1 VDQITKAMVRAAMVE
16 QQSVRLIPHVI
27 NLTYV
32 RNEGAA
38 FGLFPGR
45 QPVFIVTSCL
55 VLFVI
60 AAFWRRTRPAQWPVV
75 IALGL
80 VTAGAIGNLIDRVL
94 LGYVTDFF
102 EFSFVEFPV
111 FNVADSCIV
120 VGVAILMY
128 WILFGPEESGE
139 SEQAEQ
145 SEGEPAPDEVAGD
158 PGTRSAGDDLVVTE
172 SDLGAAS
179 ATDVA
184 SSPETPAINSDPE
197 VAR

>member
-1 VDQITKAMVRAAMVE
+1 VDQISKAMVRAAMVE
-16 QQSVRLIPHVI
+16 QQSVGLIPHVLH
-27 NLTYV
+27 LTYV

-45 QPVFIVTSCL
+45 QPVFIVTSFL

-80 VTAGAIGNLIDRVL
+80 VAAGAVGNLIDRVV

-102 EFSFVEFPV
+102 EFGFIEFPV

-120 VGVAILMY
+120 VGVAILMF
-128 WILFGPEESGE
+128 WILFGPEDTSGAPE
-139 SEQAEQ
+139 
-145 SEGEPAPDEVAGD
+145 SEGEPDTAEHEKPPSTDGVPAP
-158 PGTRSAGDDLVVTE
+158 TE
-172 SDLGAAS
+172 APAAPLES
-179 ATDVA
+179 EAA
-184 SSPETPAINSDPE
+184 E
-197 VAR
+197 